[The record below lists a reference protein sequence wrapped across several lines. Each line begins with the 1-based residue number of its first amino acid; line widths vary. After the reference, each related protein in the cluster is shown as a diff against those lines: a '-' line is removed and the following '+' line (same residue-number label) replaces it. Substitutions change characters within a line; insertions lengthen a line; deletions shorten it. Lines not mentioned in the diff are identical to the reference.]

1 MGWMG
6 LGIFAVWDL
15 LRRGL
20 GLVYVSGH
28 AAASRAFPVGA
39 GAGGVRRGMG
49 LAGLWRAGWRGGVDR
64 AGGAF
69 CRPATRFVDVL
80 AALAQAAKLG
90 SSDDGGSAR
99 GSGGDGALAR
109 ARLRDIPPVH
119 SDTQRIRVGAVHWKQ
134 RRRGALGGPQPPSE
148 SQRRRTGGIYAAR
161 RTCVHGAQDA
171 AGEAVHS

>member
-28 AAASRAFPVGA
+28 AAAGRAFPVGA
-39 GAGGVRRGMG
+39 GAGGVGRGVG
-49 LAGLWRAGWRGGVDR
+49 LAGLWSAGRRGGVDG

-69 CRPATRFVDVL
+69 RRPAAWFVDVL

-90 SSDDGGSAR
+90 PSDDGGSAR
-99 GSGGDGALAR
+99 GISGDGAVAR
-109 ARLRDIPPVH
+109 AQLRHIPPVH
-119 SDTQRIRVGAVHWKQ
+119 SDTQRIRIGTVHWKQ
-134 RRRGALGGPQPPSE
+134 RRRAALGGPQPASE
-148 SQRRRTGGIYAAR
+148 SQRRGAGGIYAAR
-161 RTCVHGAQDA
+161 RTCLHGAQDA